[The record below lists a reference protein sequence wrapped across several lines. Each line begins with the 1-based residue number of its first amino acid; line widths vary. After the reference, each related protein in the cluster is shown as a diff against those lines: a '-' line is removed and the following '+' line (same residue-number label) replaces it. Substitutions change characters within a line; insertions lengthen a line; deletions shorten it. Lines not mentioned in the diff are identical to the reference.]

1 MHIQE
6 QVVSGTNNEDELDS
20 RVELTEAGMVMMQ
33 LARIEEA
40 MKRTKGATLTF
51 DPLAEG
57 WTLDVVAH
65 FGRQTFT
72 VHGESVVDVL
82 AQAAQVLE
90 VE

>member
-1 MHIQE
+1 MALIETTVTKEHD
-6 QVVSGTNNEDELDS
+6 DELDS

-72 VHGESVVDVL
+72 VHGESLVDVL